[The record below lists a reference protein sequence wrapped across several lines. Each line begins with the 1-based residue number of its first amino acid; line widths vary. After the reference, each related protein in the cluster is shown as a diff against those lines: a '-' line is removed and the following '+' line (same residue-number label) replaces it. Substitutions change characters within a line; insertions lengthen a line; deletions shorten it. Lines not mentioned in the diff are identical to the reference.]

1 MAIANVNGTSLFYQ
15 VTGTGEPIVLIP
27 GLGTTHMFFAGVV
40 PALAR
45 QYQVIGLDLR
55 GVGQSAKPRQTYSM
69 ELWADD
75 IAAVL
80 DHLNIPRAHILGSS
94 LGGCVAVAFADRHLA
109 RTGSLILAATFSEI
123 DRMLELN
130 YRTRI
135 ALIEKVGMTQLL
147 ADFAKTAL
155 FGRSFYETE
164 KGRAAAANTL
174 TMIQQNEQE
183 MYIEH
188 LRAVL
193 RYGRCEPGQENEAK
207 YTAKLAKM
215 DCPALVMCGDEDVLT
230 VPKFSKIMAAHLPRA
245 ELVIQSGS
253 GHVNLVEKPEESA
266 QLVLG
271 FLSRNPMT
279 GRGA

>member
-15 VTGTGEPIVLIP
+15 ITGSGEPIVVIP
-27 GLGTTHMFFAGVV
+27 GLGTTHMFFAGVTPV
-40 PALAR
+40 LAR
-45 QYQVIGLDLR
+45 SHQVIGLDLR
-55 GVGQSAKPRQTYSM
+55 GVGQSAKPKQTYSM

-75 IAAVL
+75 IAAIL
-80 DHLNIPRAHILGSS
+80 DQLGIKRAHILGSS
-94 LGGCVAVAFADRHLA
+94 LGGCVALAFADRHLA
-109 RTGSLILAATFSEI
+109 KTATLMLCATFSEI

-135 ALIEKVGMTQLL
+135 ALIQKVGMTQLL
-147 ADFAKTAL
+147 ADFATTAL
-155 FGRSFYETE
+155 FGRSFYETD

-174 TMIQQNEQE
+174 TMIQQNEQD

-188 LRAVL
+188 LNAVL
-193 RYGRCEPGQENEAK
+193 RFGRCEPGQEKEAK

-215 DCPALVMCGDEDVLT
+215 NCPALVMCGDEDVLT

-253 GHVNLVEKPEESA
+253 GHVNLVEKPEESS
-266 QLVLG
+266 QLILN
-271 FLSRNPMT
+271 FLARNPI
-279 GRGA
+279 GA